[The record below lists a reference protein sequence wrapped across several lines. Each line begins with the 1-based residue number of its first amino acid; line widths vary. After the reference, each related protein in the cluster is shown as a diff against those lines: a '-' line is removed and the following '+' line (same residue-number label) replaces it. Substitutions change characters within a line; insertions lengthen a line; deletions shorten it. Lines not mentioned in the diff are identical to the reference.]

1 MQNSDKDIEI
11 RCGESEAEPAE
22 AGFDAARL
30 DYLDGFIRG
39 LIGEGRILSG
49 SYCIKKNGKIIA
61 DKAMGTLACEWCGNK
76 LFYPDTLFEI
86 QSVGKVFTAI
96 AILMLVEDGKL
107 YLDQPVKEW
116 ILEFDTGEFSSITIK
131 HLLTHTSGICALEG
145 VLPQDE
151 RRWWEHMDEK
161 DPAGTWLKAVVETGL
176 HSHPGEKWIYSIV
189 TFFILGEIISRASG
203 IFAEDYIKEKIF
215 IPCGMKDTHWRK
227 DATIEQLKRY
237 NVANETDLAMVRNC
251 ESGGMEMMAAP
262 TYPTWK
268 GIPET
273 AGGQMSTCREMLQLG
288 EMILNDGVYKDVQ
301 VIGKN
306 ALSLLW
312 TPMTGPEVRNISFG
326 MNDPIIYGAGV
337 PIYSA
342 SYDKEQEL
350 SEGTIY
356 HEGAGT
362 SVFLV
367 DRMADMTAMFQTSF
381 KHEFDWDARAV
392 KDIASIIHSGII

>member
-1 MQNSDKDIEI
+1 MQNSDKEIEI
-11 RCGESEAEPAE
+11 RCGECEAEPAE
-22 AGFDAARL
+22 AGFDASCLDRL
-30 DYLDGFIRG
+30 DSFIRD
-39 LIGEGRILSG
+39 LIDEGRILSG
-49 SYCIKKNGKIIA
+49 SYSIKKNGKVIA
-61 DKAMGTLACEWCGNK
+61 DRAMGTLACEWCGNK
-76 LFYPDTLFEI
+76 LFEPDTLFEI

-96 AILMLVEDGKL
+96 AILMLTEEGKL
-107 YLDQPVKEW
+107 CLDRPVKEW
-116 ILEFDTGEFSSITIK
+116 IPEFDTGEFGKITIT

-161 DPAGTWLKAVVETGL
+161 DPAGTWLKAVVDTGL

-189 TFFILGEIISRASG
+189 TYFILGEIISRASG
-203 IFAEDYIKEKIF
+203 IYAEEYIKEKIF
-215 IPCGMKDTHWRK
+215 ITCCMKDTHWRK
-227 DATIEQLKRY
+227 DATLAQLKRY
-237 NVANETDLAMVRNC
+237 NIANETDLEMVRRC
-251 ESGGMEMMAAP
+251 ETGGIEMMAAA
-262 TYPTWK
+262 TYQTWK

-273 AGGQMSTCREMLQLG
+273 AGGQMSTCREMLKLG
-288 EMILNDGVYKDVQ
+288 EMILNDGVYKDTR
-301 VIGKN
+301 VIGKK

-312 TPMTGPEVRNISFG
+312 TPLTGADVRNVSFG

-337 PIYSA
+337 PVYSS

-367 DRMADMTAMFQTSF
+367 DRKENMTAMFQTSF

-392 KDIASIIHSGII
+392 KGIASLIHSGL

>member
-11 RCGESEAEPAE
+11 RCGECEAEPAE
-22 AGFDAARL
+22 TGFNEERL
-30 DYLDGFIRG
+30 EYLDSYIKD
-39 LIGEGRILSG
+39 LIGEGKIRSG

-61 DKAMGTLACEWCGNK
+61 DKAMGTLACEWCGNN
-76 LFYPDTLFEI
+76 LFDPDTLFEI
-86 QSVGKVFTAI
+86 QSVGKVFTAA
-96 AILMLVEDGKL
+96 AILKLMEDKKL
-107 YLDQPVKEW
+107 YPDQPVKEW
-116 ILEFDTGEFSSITIK
+116 IPEFNTGEFAKITIA

-161 DPAGTWLKAVVETGL
+161 DPAGTWLQAVVDTGL

-189 TFFILGEIISRASG
+189 TYFILGEIISRASG

-227 DATIEQLKRY
+227 DATRAQLERY
-237 NVANETDLAMVRNC
+237 NVANETDLAMVERC
-251 ESGGMEMMAAP
+251 KSGGIEMMAAA
-262 TYPTWK
+262 TYPVWK

-273 AGGQMSTCREMLQLG
+273 AGGQMSTCREMLQFG
-288 EMILNDGVYKDVQ
+288 EMILRDGIYKDTS

-312 TPMTGPEVRNISFG
+312 TPMTGADVRNVSFG

-337 PIYSA
+337 PIYSS

-367 DRMADMTAMFQTSF
+367 DRKADMTAMFQTSF

-392 KDIASIIHSGII
+392 KGIATIIHSGIL